1 MLSTD
6 IVERQVSLKMSLP
19 ETQVPNGQVPHAKIP
34 AWQQFA
40 GLTLR
45 SVFLIALAVLTFRV
59 ALPQNETIA
68 TAYDTPN
75 DLIRL
80 ALGFAVCGWLVFEL
94 FRMPRDAGSYRSWLY
109 IGAAGVPF
117 ALICL
122 YYAW

>member
-1 MLSTD
+1 MSLA
-6 IVERQVSLKMSLP
+6 VSLPDSKLSHP
-19 ETQVPNGQVPHAKIP
+19 PVP

-40 GLTLR
+40 GMVLR

-80 ALGFAVCGWLVFEL
+80 ALGFGGCAWLLIQL
-94 FRMPRDAGSYRSWLY
+94 FRKPRDAAGGYRSWLY
-109 IGAAGVPF
+109 IGAAAIPF
-117 ALICL
+117 ALVCL
-122 YYAW
+122 YYTLEPGPMARSQSRV